1 MRYRRYTTPVR
12 DRTKTTCTLKQS
24 AGQALVEFALLAT
37 LLITLLL
44 AAFDFGLAFYANLVV
59 KSAVSEAAYYYA
71 QNPYDWPG
79 TEQRARLELRA
90 LSNAAGAQ
98 ISSTVL
104 SSPACDPTL
113 KTMTRNVVI
122 TYTHEFLFAPVVPVP
137 QVQLSAR
144 ETFLQSGTCREIR
157 P

>member
-1 MRYRRYTTPVR
+1 MRSSWTYLKRA
-12 DRTKTTCTLKQS
+12 CTATRNA

-37 LLITLLL
+37 LLITLML

-71 QNPYDWPG
+71 QNPYDWNG

-90 LSNAAGAQ
+90 LSNASGAQ
-98 ISSTVL
+98 ITSTIL

-113 KTMTRNVVI
+113 RTMTRNVII
-122 TYTHEFLFAPVVPVP
+122 TYTHEFIFAPVVPVP
-137 QVQLSAR
+137 TLQLSAR
-144 ETFLQSGTCREIR
+144 ETFLQSGTCREVR